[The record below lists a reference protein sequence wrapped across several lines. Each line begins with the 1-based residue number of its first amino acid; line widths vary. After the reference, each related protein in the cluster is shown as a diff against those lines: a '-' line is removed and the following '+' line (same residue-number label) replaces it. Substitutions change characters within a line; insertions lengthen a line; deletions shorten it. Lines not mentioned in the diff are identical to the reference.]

1 MSISNLHRLGTSAW
15 AARRG
20 GILSWRERLQMAG
33 ATALA
38 QLKLAVQAGQP
49 LTAVQQSR
57 LGEVNIDTLRLPDSR
72 VVADAAEVLNS
83 LATPWVEA
91 HSMRTWAW
99 ASLLARRDGLQPDQE
114 ALAVACLMHDTA
126 LLDTGVPASAGC
138 ACFAAAG
145 GRRARGLIQRH
156 GWPSERQQ
164 VVDEAICLHMN
175 PVVAVSEGVE
185 AHLLHEAAAMDVVG
199 ARLSQI
205 SMDWRQAVTAR
216 HPRQGFEAR
225 MAEAMGAQARR
236 APWSRTGLLWKLGFE
251 RAILRSPWTTPGSST
266 PV

>member
-1 MSISNLHRLGTSAW
+1 MSISNPHRLGTSAW

-20 GILSWRERLQMAG
+20 GILSWRERLQMAS

-38 QLKLAVQAGQP
+38 QLKLAVQAGQSQ
-49 LTAVQQSR
+49 TAVQQSR
-57 LGEVNIDTLRLPDSR
+57 LGEVNIDTLRMPDTR

-126 LLDTGVPASAGC
+126 LLDAGVPARGGC

-145 GRRARGLIQRH
+145 GRHARGLIQRH

-205 SMDWRQAVTAR
+205 SMDWRRAVTAR

-251 RAILRSPWTTPGSST
+251 RAILHSPWTTQGSST

>member
-1 MSISNLHRLGTSAW
+1 MSISNPHRLGTSAW

-20 GILSWRERLQMAG
+20 GILNWRERLQMAS

-38 QLKLAVQAGQP
+38 QLKLAVQAGQS

-57 LGEVNIDTLRLPDSR
+57 LDEVNIDTLRLPDSR

-126 LLDTGVPASAGC
+126 LLDTGVPARGGC

-145 GRRARGLIQRH
+145 ARHARGLIQRH

-205 SMDWRQAVTAR
+205 SMDWRRAVTAR

-251 RAILRSPWTTPGSST
+251 RAILHSPWTTPGSST